1 MNHPNL
7 SLCLYASHHSRARKR
22 GEIMGKSNYN
32 IAVIIAGI
40 DEEYQNEILTGIE
53 EFTSENRVN
62 IAVFVSFSGVMGNQ
76 RHDVGE
82 FNIFNLPDFSLFDGA
97 ILLTNTIG
105 YQPIID
111 KILTRIKKAGIPAVS
126 VDYDIDGFY
135 HIGIDNERAMRDITE
150 HIIHKHGCK
159 SFNYVSG
166 PKDNPESRERLES
179 FLKVLD
185 ENNIAIDS
193 DRIYYG
199 DFRSPSGR
207 DAVNAFVD
215 SGKPMPK
222 AIVCA
227 NDDMAIS
234 VMIAL
239 NSLGYRVPED
249 ILVSGF
255 DNTYRAH
262 NYPTEL
268 TSVER
273 PLHRSGLLACRILYN
288 HFNEIPQERSTILD
302 MHPHFTESC
311 GCAEYSETATD
322 VKALKSMNYKKFSKF
337 ESTSQYMSLVNR
349 MSSQL
354 VECDSLFE
362 FTRSLKPF
370 ISEIKPELFCMC
382 ICSDWNI
389 EAETGHGEP
398 VPVTVEGYTKDMLV
412 PLAFRYGRFSSLPP
426 FASKDILPGLFENAP
441 KGRLYYFI
449 PLHFRER
456 ALGYIAIMNSRFP
469 LQSSMFQTWCITL
482 SNMLENV
489 RKIISLDL
497 AVQKLNKL
505 YTIDTLTGIYNRNGF
520 VNNAEPQF
528 RQCIENHRPV
538 MLMFIDMDGLKGI
551 NDNYG
556 HDEGDNAIRAIAHI
570 IEDSCVNSEVYCR
583 FGGDEF
589 IIFAA
594 GFSSD
599 EAQRLT
605 QKINDNT
612 EMYNNKYKTP
622 YTIAASI
629 GYHIAYPDEGEELF
643 DLVTIADNIM
653 YKAKK
658 KKKLSKYLKS

>member
-1 MNHPNL
+1 M
-7 SLCLYASHHSRARKR
+7 S
-22 GEIMGKSNYN
+22 KSSYN

-53 EFTSENRVN
+53 EFKAKNKVN

-82 FNIFNLPDFSLFDGA
+82 FNIFNLPDFKLFDGA

-105 YQPIID
+105 YQPVINDIFA
-111 KILTRIKKAGIPAVS
+111 RIRKAGIPTVS
-126 VDYDIDGFY
+126 VDYDIDDFY
-135 HIGIDNERAMRDITE
+135 HIGIDNGQAMREITE
-150 HIIHKHGCK
+150 HMIHRHGCR
-159 SFNYVSG
+159 SFNYISG
-166 PKDNPESRERLES
+166 PKDNPESKERMAA
-179 FLKVLD
+179 FLDVLKENDISIED
-185 ENNIAIDS
+185 E
-193 DRIYYG
+193 RIYFG

-207 DAVNAFVD
+207 EAVNAFVE
-215 SGKPMPK
+215 SGKPMPE
-222 AIVCA
+222 AIICA

-234 VMIAL
+234 AMIAL
-239 NSLGYRVPED
+239 NALGYRIPED
-249 ILVSGF
+249 IIVSGF

-273 PLHRSGLLACRILYN
+273 PLHRSGVLACQMLFN
-288 HFNEIPQERSTILD
+288 HFNSVPQERSVILD

-311 GCAEYSETATD
+311 GCAECSDTATD
-322 VKALKSMNYKKFSKF
+322 VKALKNINYKKFSKF

-362 FTRSLKPF
+362 FTRSLRPF
-370 ISEIKPELFCMC
+370 ISEIKPELFCLC

-389 EAETGHGEP
+389 EAETNHGAAA
-398 VPVTVEGYTKDMLV
+398 PVTINGYTKDILV
-412 PLAFRYGRFSSLPP
+412 PLAYKYGRFSSLPP
-426 FASKDILPGLFENAP
+426 FASADILPGLFESSP
-441 KGRLYYFI
+441 KGKMYYFI

-456 ALGYIAIMNSRFP
+456 ALGYVVIMNSRFP

-505 YTIDTLTGIYNRNGF
+505 YTIDTLTGIFNRNGF
-520 VNNAEPQF
+520 VNNATPQF
-528 RQCIENHRPV
+528 EQCIKNHRPV
-538 MLMFIDMDGLKGI
+538 MLMFIDMDGLKLI

-556 HDEGDNAIRAIAHI
+556 HDAGDNAIRTIANI

-589 IIFAA
+589 IIFGA

-599 EAQRLT
+599 EAQNLT
-605 QKINDNT
+605 KKINANT
-612 EMYNNKYKTP
+612 EIYNSKSDVP
-622 YTIAASI
+622 YTITASI
-629 GYHIAYPDEGEELF
+629 GFHIAYPDEGDDLF
-643 DLVTIADNIM
+643 NLVTIADNIM
-653 YKAKK
+653 YKSKK
-658 KKKLSKYLKS
+658 KKKLSKYLKT

>member
-1 MNHPNL
+1 M
-7 SLCLYASHHSRARKR
+7 S
-22 GEIMGKSNYN
+22 KSSYN

-40 DEEYQNEILTGIE
+40 DEEYQSEILSGIE
-53 EFTSENRVN
+53 EFKSRNRVN

-82 FNIFNLPDFSLFDGA
+82 FNIFNLPDFKLFDGA

-105 YQPIID
+105 YQPVINDIFA
-111 KILTRIKKAGIPAVS
+111 RIRKAGIPTVS
-126 VDYDIDGFY
+126 VDYDVKDFY
-135 HIGIDNERAMRDITE
+135 HIGIDNGRAMRDITE
-150 HIIHKHGCK
+150 HIIHKHGCRT
-159 SFNYVSG
+159 FNYVSG
-166 PKDNPESRERLES
+166 PKDNPESKERYES
-179 FLKVLD
+179 FLEVLK
-185 ENNIAIDS
+185 ENNISIEKE
-193 DRIYYG
+193 RIYFG

-207 DAVNAFVD
+207 EAVNAFVE
-215 SGKPMPK
+215 SGKPMPE

-234 VMIAL
+234 AMIAL
-239 NSLGYRVPED
+239 NALGYRIPED
-249 ILVSGF
+249 IIVSGF

-273 PLHRSGLLACRILYN
+273 PLHRSGKLACEILFN
-288 HFNEIPQERSTILD
+288 HFNNIPQERSTILD

-311 GCAEYSETATD
+311 GCADCSETATD
-322 VKALKSMNYKKFSKF
+322 VKALKNINYKKFSKF
-337 ESTSQYMSLVNR
+337 ESTTQYMSLVNR

-389 EAETGHGEP
+389 EAETSHGSAA
-398 VPVTVEGYTKDMLV
+398 PVTVNGYTKDILV
-412 PLAFRYGRFSSLPP
+412 PLSYKYGRFSSLPP
-426 FASKDILPGLFENAP
+426 FASADILPGLFDATP
-441 KGRLYYFI
+441 KGRMYYFI

-456 ALGYIAIMNSRFP
+456 ALGYIVIMNSRFP
-469 LQSSMFQTWCITL
+469 LQSSMFQTWCITM

-505 YTIDTLTGIYNRNGF
+505 YTVDTLTGIFNRNGF
-520 VNNAEPQF
+520 VNNATPQF
-528 RQCIENHRPV
+528 EQCIKNHRPV
-538 MLMFIDMDGLKGI
+538 MLMFIDMDGLKLI

-556 HDEGDNAIRAIAHI
+556 HDAGDNAIRTIANI

-589 IIFAA
+589 IIFGA

-599 EAQRLT
+599 EAQNLT
-605 QKINDNT
+605 QKINANT
-612 EMYNNKYKTP
+612 EFYNQRNDVP

-629 GYHIAYPDEGEELF
+629 GFHIAYPDEGDDLF
-643 DLVTIADNIM
+643 NLVTIADNIM

-658 KKKLSKYLKS
+658 KKKLSKYLKT

>member
-1 MNHPNL
+1 M
-7 SLCLYASHHSRARKR
+7 S
-22 GEIMGKSNYN
+22 KSSYN

-53 EFTSENRVN
+53 EFKAKNRVN

-82 FNIFNLPDFSLFDGA
+82 FNIFNLPDFKLFDGA

-105 YQPIID
+105 YQPVINDIFA
-111 KILTRIKKAGIPAVS
+111 RIRKAGIPTVS
-126 VDYDIDGFY
+126 VDYDVNDFY
-135 HIGIDNERAMRDITE
+135 HIGIDNGRAMRDITE
-150 HIIHKHGCK
+150 HIIHKHGCRT
-159 SFNYVSG
+159 FNYISG
-166 PKDNPESRERLES
+166 PKDNPESKERLES
-179 FLKVLD
+179 FLEVLK
-185 ENNIAIDS
+185 ENDISIENE
-193 DRIYYG
+193 RIYFG

-207 DAVNAFVD
+207 EAVNAFAE
-215 SGKPMPK
+215 SGKPMPQ

-234 VMIAL
+234 AMIAL
-239 NSLGYRVPED
+239 NALGYRIPED
-249 ILVSGF
+249 IIVSGF

-273 PLHRSGLLACRILYN
+273 PLHRSGKLACEMLFN
-288 HFNEIPQERSTILD
+288 HFNNVPQERSVILD

-311 GCAEYSETATD
+311 GCADCSETATD
-322 VKALKSMNYKKFSKF
+322 VKALKNINYKKFSKF

-370 ISEIKPELFCMC
+370 ISEIKPELFCLC

-389 EAETGHGEP
+389 EAETSHGATA
-398 VPVTVEGYTKDMLV
+398 PVTVNGYTKDILV
-412 PLAFRYGRFSSLPP
+412 PLAYKYGRFSSLPP
-426 FASKDILPGLFENAP
+426 FASADILPGLFDSSP
-441 KGRLYYFI
+441 KGKMYYFI

-456 ALGYIAIMNSRFP
+456 ALGYIVIMNSRFP

-505 YTIDTLTGIYNRNGF
+505 YTIDTLTGIFNRNGF
-520 VNNAEPQF
+520 VNNATPQF
-528 RQCIENHRPV
+528 KQCIKNHRPV
-538 MLMFIDMDGLKGI
+538 MLMFIDMDGLKLI

-556 HDEGDNAIRAIAHI
+556 HDAGDNAIRTIANI

-589 IIFAA
+589 IIFGA

-599 EAQRLT
+599 EAQNLT
-605 QKINDNT
+605 QKINANT
-612 EMYNNKYKTP
+612 EFYNSKSDVP

-629 GYHIAYPDEGEELF
+629 GFHIAYPDEGDDLF
-643 DLVTIADNIM
+643 NLVTIADNIM
-653 YKAKK
+653 YKSKK
-658 KKKLSKYLKS
+658 KKKLSKYLKT